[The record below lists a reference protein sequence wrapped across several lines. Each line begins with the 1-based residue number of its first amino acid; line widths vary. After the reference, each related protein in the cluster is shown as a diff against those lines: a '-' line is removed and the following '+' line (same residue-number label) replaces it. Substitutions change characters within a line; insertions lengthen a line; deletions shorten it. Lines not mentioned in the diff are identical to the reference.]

1 MKSKA
6 YDFAVLVDHSRRMIY
21 GVNLHRWA
29 ADVQRGIME
38 RTFRPHT
45 DLPFVGVSA
54 KRADA
59 LAESLGKWPPLRSY
73 WVLPNSAK
81 IEAIARQH
89 GCLSE
94 RAAEALEAL
103 HS

>member
-38 RTFRPHT
+38 RGFLPHV
-45 DLPFVGVSA
+45 DVAFACVSA
-54 KRADA
+54 QRADK
-59 LAESLGKWPPLRSY
+59 LAESLGKWPPLRCY
-73 WVLPNSAK
+73 WAIPNSAK
-81 IEAIARQH
+81 IEAITREH

-103 HS
+103 QP